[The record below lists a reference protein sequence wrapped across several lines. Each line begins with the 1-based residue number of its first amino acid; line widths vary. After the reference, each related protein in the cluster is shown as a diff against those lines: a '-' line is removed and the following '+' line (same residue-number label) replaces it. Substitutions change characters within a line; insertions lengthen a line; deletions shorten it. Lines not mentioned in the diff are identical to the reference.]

1 MEPIDPAPLA
11 VPDLSE
17 ELKPGWEAALREI
30 EHQAEH
36 WDTPDHGQTG
46 RLIAEALRAAVDIAR
61 AGGLKCEHR
70 HTTGG

>member
-1 MEPIDPAPLA
+1 MEDIKPGSTF
-11 VPDLSE
+11 LSRLPG
-17 ELKPGWEAALREI
+17 ELRPGWEAALREI

-61 AGGLKCEHR
+61 AGGLECEHR
-70 HTTGG
+70 QPPQT